1 MPDPQ
6 PSASLQAEMKDVVAA
21 QVFEIVQIFS
31 ARGRIGRLR
40 YLAYYAG
47 ANLVFGMVF
56 TLASVLSIVLQSPAI
71 VSVAGPAMGLSYM
84 VFFVLV
90 SIRRGHDMDRPGWRS
105 VTALIPLVWLV
116 YLLMPGTPGPNRY
129 GEPPPAATRGL
140 RMLAM
145 LPLVP
150 VMVSVVVVLVVFS
163 PIAALAIPACSGHKT
178 RVGVAPWG

>member
-1 MPDPQ
+1 MPHTHT
-6 PSASLQAEMKDVVAA
+6 SAPLQADMKDVIAA

-47 ANLVFGMVF
+47 ANLVFGVVF
-56 TLASVLSIVLQSPAI
+56 ALISVVSMVLQSPAI
-71 VSVAGPAMGLSYM
+71 VSVVGPALGLSYL
-84 VFFVLV
+84 VFFVLL

-129 GEPPPAATRGL
+129 GEPPPAATPGV

-150 VMVSVVVVLVVFS
+150 VIVSAVVVLVVFS
-163 PIAALAIPACSGHKT
+163 PIAALAIPAYSGHKT
-178 RVGVAPWG
+178 RVGVAP